1 MGIFYIQ
8 MDYES
13 SPEPL
18 PTNHTKP
25 NAGKR
30 LSPEKIKQVED
41 LLKAGH
47 GVNSVQEQTKVSNNS
62 IIGIKQRLD
71 QQSGFESGTWKK
83 NTARLMQQI
92 VTRGSER
99 LMTEIDNIPAGQLPL
114 AIAIMTDK
122 ALILQDAPSVVVEHR
137 LKVSHHDINAMLRG
151 EIIDVTPK
159 QNSVDSGITEC

>member
-1 MGIFYIQ
+1 

-13 SPEPL
+13 SQEPL

-30 LSPEKIKQVED
+30 LSPEKIKQIED

-47 GVNSVQEQTKVSNNS
+47 GTTSIQEQLKVSNNS
-62 IIGIKQRLD
+62 IIGVKQRLD
-71 QQSGFESGTWKK
+71 QQGAFESGTWKK

-122 ALILQDAPSVVVEHR
+122 AMALQDAPSVIVEHR
-137 LKVSHHDINAMLRG
+137 LKVSHQDINAMLKG
-151 EIIDVTPK
+151 EVIDVTPK
-159 QNSVDSGITEC
+159 QNSIDNGNT

>member
-1 MGIFYIQ
+1 

-13 SPEPL
+13 SQEPL

-30 LSPEKIKQVED
+30 LSPEKIKQIED

-47 GVNSVQEQTKVSNNS
+47 GVTSIQEQLKVSNNS
-62 IIGIKQRLD
+62 VIGIKQRLD
-71 QQSGFESGTWKK
+71 QQGAFESGSWKK

-122 ALILQDAPSVVVEHR
+122 AMALQDAPSVIVEHR
-137 LKVSHHDINAMLRG
+137 LKVSHQDINAMLKG

-159 QNSVDSGITEC
+159 QNSIDSGNT

>member
-1 MGIFYIQ
+1 MGIFSIQ

-47 GVNSVQEQTKVSNNS
+47 GINSVQEQTKVSNNS

-71 QQSGFESGTWKK
+71 QQAGFESGTWKK

-122 ALILQDAPSVVVEHR
+122 AMALQDAPSVIVEHR
-137 LKVSHHDINAMLRG
+137 LKVSHQDINAMIRG
-151 EIIDVTPK
+151 EVIDVTPK
-159 QNSVDSGITEC
+159 QNSIDSGNT